1 MAHAAVRPALPADA
15 PEIARIQCDTWRT
28 AYTRILPAAVLDELD
43 VTAVEAS
50 WREAI
55 DDDRAAVLI
64 ATEGD
69 WTVGFCVVGAAPA
82 EETAGADG
90 VPAPD
95 VAETGLIASL
105 LVEPRWGR
113 RGHGGRLLLAAGEEL
128 RAAGARRGIVWVPI
142 ADAASLAFYKLAGW
156 APDGL
161 SRTLDTGD
169 RTVRELRL
177 TGPLDFQAAEVNE
190 DPESGQPAE

>member
-1 MAHAAVRPALPADA
+1 MAHAAVRPALPDDA
-15 PEIARIQCDTWRT
+15 AEVARIQCDTWRA

-55 DDDRAAVLI
+55 DDNRASVLI
-64 ATEGD
+64 ATEGE
-69 WTVGFCVVGAAPA
+69 WTVGFCVVGAAPP
-82 EETAGADG
+82 EETAGSDG

-95 VAETGLIASL
+95 AAETGLIASL

-113 RGHGGRLLLAAGEEL
+113 RGHGGRLLLAAGEQL

-142 ADAASLAFYKLAGW
+142 ADAASLAFFKIAGW
-156 APDGL
+156 EPDGL
-161 SRTLDTGD
+161 SRTLAAGE

-177 TGPLDFQAAEVNE
+177 TGPLDFQAAEVIE
-190 DPESGQPAE
+190 DPDSEPPAE